1 MTSPIVPFGRVKSGV
16 GSTLLKIDHDSLE
29 SPIYLTDNNRPITY
43 EGHTYQPYFFKFEAP
58 EENEDTDG
66 SAILTISSVDQ
77 GMIDLVRSVG
87 QMNPPVV
94 SLVAVWIE
102 NWQSQP
108 VFSKLSGYDFIMA
121 GVDWNAATMSI
132 TLGLDTLLNYDI
144 PFDKFNAVNDEGAV
158 Q

>member
-1 MTSPIVPFGRVKSGV
+1 MTRPIIPFSRVKSGV

-29 SPIYLTDNNRPITY
+29 SPIYLTDNNRPITF
-43 EGHTYQPYFFKFEAP
+43 EGNTYNPYFFKFEAP
-58 EENEDTDG
+58 EESDNTDG
-66 SAILTISSVDQ
+66 SATLTISSVDQ
-77 GMIDLVRSVG
+77 GFIDIVRSVG

-102 NWQSQP
+102 DWQNEP
-108 VFSKLSGYDFIMA
+108 VFSRLSGYDFIMTA
-121 GVDWNAATMSI
+121 VDWDAATMSI
-132 TLGLDTLLNYDI
+132 TLGLDTVLNYDI

>member
-1 MTSPIVPFGRVKSGV
+1 MTSPIIPFSRVKSGV
-16 GSTLLKIDHDSLE
+16 GSTLLKIDHESLE

-102 NWQSQP
+102 NWQDQP
-108 VFSKLSGYDFIMA
+108 VFSKLSGYDFIMD